1 MLSSTISFEKAV
13 EETIAKSGFA
23 GAKRIILNEDA
34 STRAY
39 ERLELNG
46 KTAILMKA
54 PVGAEN
60 PPCPIDANEAER
72 EELGWNALSRL
83 ASSRVEAFVAIGDF
97 LREHG
102 FTTPQIYACDI
113 EEGVAVIEDLGDNL
127 FAEVL
132 KAQPDTQ
139 KEILLYEKAGK
150 LLARLHEIEVPKTIP
165 APNGSWPLLA
175 YDKLALRVNAD
186 LFVDWVPQLLGK
198 QEYSKAILD
207 EWHEITDNII
217 AEVLTHPRAF
227 TLRDYH
233 AENVIWL
240 PEREGLAKIGLL
252 DFQDAVNG
260 FRAWD
265 FAMLLH
271 DARRDVSYDAA
282 RSCINAYLSE
292 TKMDAGAFYH
302 QLEMQGAINAMRI
315 LGIFSRLIKRDG
327 KARYREFMPR
337 EIGHLLSVL
346 GNSKLTELKLWIEK
360 YAPLE
365 ELRNA

>member
-1 MLSSTISFEKAV
+1 MHSSTNSFE
-13 EETIAKSGFA
+13 IAIEKTLQESGFA

-39 ERLELNG
+39 ERLELDG
-46 KTAILMKA
+46 RTAILMKA

-60 PPCPIDANEAER
+60 PPCPIDANEEER
-72 EELGWNALSRL
+72 EALGWNALSRL

-97 LREHG
+97 LRING
-102 FTTPQIYACDI
+102 FTTPEIFACDVA
-113 EEGVAVIEDLGDNL
+113 EGVAVIEDLGDNL

-132 KAQPDTQ
+132 KNQPDTQ

-150 LLARLHEIEVPKTIP
+150 LLACLHEIEVPKTVP
-165 APNGSWPLLA
+165 APNGEWPILA
-175 YDKLALRVNAD
+175 YDKLALRVNVD
-186 LFVDWVPQLLGK
+186 LFVDWVPQLLAK
-198 QEYSKAILD
+198 QEFSAEVLS
-207 EWHEITDNII
+207 EWRTITDNII

-233 AENVIWL
+233 AENIIWL
-240 PEREGLAKIGLL
+240 PEREGLEKIGLL

-346 GNSKLTELKLWIEK
+346 GNSKLTDLKIWIEK